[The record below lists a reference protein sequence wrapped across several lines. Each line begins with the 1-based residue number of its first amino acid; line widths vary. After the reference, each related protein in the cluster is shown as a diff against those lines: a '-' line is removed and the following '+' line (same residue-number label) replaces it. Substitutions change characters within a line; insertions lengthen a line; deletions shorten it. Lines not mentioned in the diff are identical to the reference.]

1 MESVTK
7 IVLVGGHATLM
18 GSIAARL
25 EYEHH
30 CMVVDI
36 FGTPE
41 RAAKVLAERSADIL
55 LVDIDDGIGRTCLS
69 SLETL
74 RAAHPDLRI
83 ILISA
88 TIDDAR
94 IEQALKLG
102 VKGFLRKEEVPTT
115 IARAIQEVRAGGA
128 WFPEAVRSR
137 LIVDSG
143 GLRLTETTSDE
154 EGGAT

>member
-1 MESVTK
+1 VESVTK
-7 IVLVGGHATLM
+7 ILLVGGHATLM

-25 EYEHH
+25 EHEHH
-30 CMVVDI
+30 CTVVGI

-41 RAAKVLAERSADIL
+41 DAAKVLAERPADIL
-55 LVDIDDGIGRTCLS
+55 LVDIDGMGRTCLS

-88 TIDDAR
+88 TIDDAH
-94 IEQALKLG
+94 IKQALKLG
-102 VKGFLRKEEVPTT
+102 VNGFLPKDEVPTT
-115 IARAIQEVRAGGA
+115 IAKAIQEVRAGGA

-143 GLRLTETTSDE
+143 GLRLTDTVSDE